1 MLPRADSSRL
11 FFLDCS
17 DQLVAAAE
25 QFPCILAETPLLSDG
40 GLGAK
45 RFRKSREIGYELV
58 VVDERAFQR
67 WGARR
72 RSVVDI
78 DVEAGDAGVI
88 AGVCHGRDYN
98 ASQRPQRGAD
108 GMVPTQRLSEGAAIQ
123 AVWAWF
129 LRNRNRD
136 IPFVEIVARVRA
148 LAPGADV
155 ERIKSGFERRLR
167 RARR

>member
-1 MLPRADSSRL
+1 
-11 FFLDCS
+11 
-17 DQLVAAAE
+17 
-25 QFPCILAETPLLSDG
+25 
-40 GLGAK
+40 
-45 RFRKSREIGYELV
+45 
-58 VVDERAFQR
+58 
-67 WGARR
+67 
-72 RSVVDI
+72 
-78 DVEAGDAGVI
+78 
-88 AGVCHGRDYN
+88 
-98 ASQRPQRGAD
+98 
-108 GMVPTQRLSEGAAIQ
+108 MVSMQRLSEGAAIQ

>member
-1 MLPRADSSRL
+1 MLSTRCRAHSSRL

-88 AGVCHGRDYN
+88 AGVCHGRDLRATS
-98 ASQRPQRGAD
+98 ASSSRSRFFVNTVGTQTRSSTPRP
-108 GMVPTQRLSEGAAIQ
+108 T
-123 AVWAWF
+123 
-129 LRNRNRD
+129 N
-136 IPFVEIVARVRA
+136 
-148 LAPGADV
+148 
-155 ERIKSGFERRLR
+155 
-167 RARR
+167 

>member
-1 MLPRADSSRL
+1 
-11 FFLDCS
+11 
-17 DQLVAAAE
+17 
-25 QFPCILAETPLLSDG
+25 
-40 GLGAK
+40 
-45 RFRKSREIGYELV
+45 
-58 VVDERAFQR
+58 
-67 WGARR
+67 
-72 RSVVDI
+72 
-78 DVEAGDAGVI
+78 
-88 AGVCHGRDYN
+88 
-98 ASQRPQRGAD
+98 
-108 GMVPTQRLSEGAAIQ
+108 MVPTQRLSEGAAIQ